1 MFYAYVSAYA
11 YVYVLCFVFMFCV
24 PAYVLCFTR
33 KFYCVYIYNII

>member
-33 KFYCVYIYNII
+33 NILLCLYI